1 MSENLV
7 QEENFAEMLENFEN
21 EQKKTRVKD
30 GVIVDIQDGTVFVDV
45 GEKVEGVLPKKEIE
59 VDGELKYNV
68 GDTIPVV
75 ITKRRTSKGEAVLS
89 HKSAINEAK
98 RKEFLE
104 KFNVGDIVEVTISEL
119 NKGGFVAK
127 NEDGVEFFIPKSES
141 ALKLNEDN
149 VGKKIEAKI
158 IEIKKNGV
166 VLSRKQLLNDKKEER
181 NKFVESIKDDIIKA
195 TVKNLKKDGVVIELE
210 NGEERWSGFVP
221 KDEVSFKKTNHF
233 KLLNRGDEVEV
244 KLLDADKMLFS
255 IKATQNDPWEEVAES
270 GISNGDVLNVTVTN
284 LREYGAFVDIGNGVE
299 GFLHISEISWNSN
312 AKIEDLL
319 NVGDEIDVEVTDLDI
334 ENKRLRV
341 SYKSLLPKPS
351 EKFAKN
357 YKEDDIVEGKIVNL
371 TDIGGFVE
379 VDDIVCF
386 LPNRFVSWTK
396 GEKAKDVLNIGDTY
410 EFAVISIDSD
420 NNKIILSKKD
430 AEDSPYVAFS
440 KQYSLGDT
448 IKGTIKN
455 IADFGIFVS
464 FENGVEALI
473 RKNDLE
479 KDIEEYKVGDEV
491 EGHIVELD
499 SENKR
504 VKLSQK

>member
-1 MSENLV
+1 MSENIT

-21 EQKKTRVKD
+21 EQKKTRVKN
-30 GVIVDIQDGTVFVDV
+30 GVIVDIQDETVFVDV
-45 GEKVEGVLPKKEIE
+45 GEKVEGMLPKKEI
-59 VDGELKYNV
+59 VDENGELKYNV
-68 GDTIPVV
+68 GDEILVV
-75 ITKRRTSKGEAVLS
+75 ITKRKSKSGNSVLS
-89 HKSAINEAK
+89 HRMAVNEAK
-98 RKEFLE
+98 KREFLE
-104 KFNVGDIVEVTISEL
+104 KFNVGDVVEVTITEL

-127 NEDGVEFFIPKSES
+127 NNDGIEFFIPKSES

-166 VLSRKQLLNDKKEER
+166 VISRKQLLNDKREER
-181 NKFVESIKDDIIKA
+181 NKFVESIKDSVVKA
-195 TVKNLKKDGVVIELE
+195 TVKNLKKDGVVIEFNE
-210 NGEERWSGFVP
+210 GWSGFVP
-221 KDEVSFKKTNHF
+221 KDEVSHKKTNHF

-255 IKATQNDPWEEVAES
+255 IKATQTDPWEEVAES
-270 GISNGDVLNVTVTN
+270 GITNGDVLNVTVTN

-319 NVGDEIDVEVTDLDI
+319 NIGDEIDVEVTEIDL

-351 EKFAKN
+351 ETFAKN
-357 YKEDDIVEGKIVNL
+357 HKEGEVVEGKVVNL
-371 TDIGGFVE
+371 TDIGGFIE
-379 VDDIVCF
+379 VDDVVCF

-396 GEKAKDVLNIGDTY
+396 GEKAKDVLNIDEVY
-410 EFAVISIDSD
+410 NFKVISIDSD

-440 KQYSLGDT
+440 KEYSVGDS
-448 IKGTIKN
+448 IKGVIKN
-455 IADFGIFVS
+455 IADFGVFVS
-464 FENGVEALI
+464 FDNGVEALI
-473 RKNDLE
+473 RKGDLE
-479 KDIEEYKVGDEV
+479 KDISEYNVGDEV
-491 EGHIVELD
+491 EGKIIELD
-499 SENKR
+499 TENKR

>member
-1 MSENLV
+1 MSENT
-7 QEENFAEMLENFEN
+7 QENFAEMLEAFEN
-21 EQKKTRVKD
+21 EQKRTKIRNGKIISMD
-30 GVIVDIQDGTVFVDV
+30 EGTVFVDI
-45 GEKVEGVLPKKEIE
+45 GEKVEGVLPRREIE
-59 VDGELKYNV
+59 ENGELKYEV
-68 GDTIPVV
+68 GSDIPVV
-75 ITKRRTSKGEAVLS
+75 ITRRRTSAGNAVLS
-89 HKSAINEAK
+89 HKSAVNETK
-98 RKEFLE
+98 KKEFLE
-104 KFNVGDIVEVTISEL
+104 KYNVGDKVEVTITEL

-166 VLSRKQLLNDKKEER
+166 VISRKQLLNEIRKEREEFT
-181 NKFVESIKDDIIKA
+181 NSIKDEIVKA
-195 TVKNLKKDGVVIELE
+195 TVKNLKKDGVVIDV
-210 NGEERWSGFVP
+210 NGWSGFVP
-221 KDEVSFKKTNHF
+221 KDEVSYKKTSHF
-233 KLLNRGDEVEV
+233 KLLNKGDEVEV

-255 IKATQNDPWEEVAES
+255 IKATQIDPWDEVKES
-270 GISNGDVLNVTVTN
+270 GIANKDVLEVTVTN

-319 NVGDEIDVEVTDLDI
+319 NIGDVIEVEVTEIDL

-341 SYKSLLPKPS
+341 SRKSQLPKPA
-351 EKFAKN
+351 EEFAKKYN
-357 YKEDDIVEGKIVNL
+357 EDDIVEGKVVNL
-371 TDIGGFVE
+371 TDIGGFIE
-379 VDDIVCF
+379 VDDVVCF

-396 GEKAKDVLNIGDTY
+396 GEKAKDILNIGDV
-410 EFAVISIDSD
+410 FNFKIISIDSE

-440 KQYSLGDT
+440 KQYQLGDT
-448 IKGTIKN
+448 IKGVVKN
-455 IADFGIFVS
+455 IADFGVFVS
-464 FENGVEALI
+464 FDNGVEALI

-479 KDIEEYKVGDEV
+479 KDISEYKVSDEV

-499 SENKR
+499 AENKR

>member
-1 MSENLV
+1 MSENIT

-21 EQKKTRVKD
+21 EQKKTRVKN
-30 GVIVDIQDGTVFVDV
+30 GVIVDIQEGTVFVDV
-45 GEKVEGVLPKKEIE
+45 GEKVEGVLPKKEIIDE
-59 VDGELKYNV
+59 NGELKYNI
-68 GDTIPVV
+68 GDEIPVV
-75 ITKRRTSKGEAVLS
+75 ITKRRTAKGEAVLS
-89 HKSAINEAK
+89 HKMAINEAK
-98 RKEFLE
+98 RKEFLD
-104 KFNVGDIVEVTISEL
+104 KFNLGDVVEVTITEL

-127 NEDGVEFFIPKSES
+127 NEDGIEFFIPKSES

-166 VLSRKQLLNDKKEER
+166 VLSRKQLLNEKKQQRADFIET
-181 NKFVESIKDDIIKA
+181 IKDDIIKA
-195 TVKNLKKDGVVIELE
+195 TVKNLKKDGVVIDV
-210 NGEERWSGFVP
+210 NGWSGFVP
-221 KDEVSFKKTNHF
+221 KDEVSHKKTNHF

-244 KLLDADKMLFS
+244 KLLDKDKMLFS
-255 IKATQNDPWEEVAES
+255 IKATQTDPWEEVTES

-319 NVGDEIDVEVTDLDI
+319 KIGDEIDVEVTDLDI

-351 EKFAKN
+351 EKFAKEHQ
-357 YKEDDIVEGKIVNL
+357 EDDIVEGKIVNL

-379 VDDIVCF
+379 VDDVVCF

-396 GEKAKDVLNIGDTY
+396 GEKAKDVLEIGETY
-410 EFAVISIDSD
+410 NFAVISIDAD

-430 AEDSPYVAFS
+430 AEDSPYVVFA
-440 KQYSLGDT
+440 KEYNVGDT
-448 IKGTIKN
+448 IKGVIKN
-455 IADFGIFVS
+455 IADFGVFVS

-473 RKNDLE
+473 RKGDLE
-479 KDIEEYKVGDEV
+479 KDIEEYNVGDEV
-491 EGHIVELD
+491 EGKIIELD
-499 SENKR
+499 TENKR

>member
-1 MSENLV
+1 MSENIT

-45 GEKVEGVLPKKEIE
+45 GEKVEGVLPKKEI
-59 VDGELKYNV
+59 VDENGELKYNV
-68 GDTIPVV
+68 GDEIPVV

-89 HKSAINEAK
+89 HKSAVNEAK
-98 RKEFLE
+98 RREFLD
-104 KFNVGDIVEVTISEL
+104 KFNVGDVVEVTITEL

-127 NEDGVEFFIPKSES
+127 NNDGIEFFIPKSES

-166 VLSRKQLLNDKKEER
+166 VLSRKQLLNEKKQQRAEFIET
-181 NKFVESIKDDIIKA
+181 IKDDIIKA
-195 TVKNLKKDGVVIELE
+195 TVKNLKKDGVVIDV
-210 NGEERWSGFVP
+210 NGWSGFVP
-221 KDEVSFKKTNHF
+221 KDEVSHKKTNHF

-351 EKFAKN
+351 EKFAQN
-357 YKEDDIVEGKIVNL
+357 YKENDIVEGKIVNL

-396 GEKAKDVLNIGDTY
+396 GEKAKDVLEIGESY
-410 EFAVISIDSD
+410 NFAVISIDAD

-440 KQYSLGDT
+440 KEYNVGDT

-455 IADFGIFVS
+455 IADFGVFVS
-464 FENGVEALI
+464 FGNGVEALI
-473 RKNDLE
+473 RKSDLE
-479 KDIEEYKVGDEV
+479 KDIEEYNVGDEV
-491 EGHIVELD
+491 EGKIIELD
-499 SENKR
+499 VENKR

>member
-1 MSENLV
+1 MSENIT
-7 QEENFAEMLENFEN
+7 QEENFAEMLENYEN

-30 GVIVDIQDGTVFVDV
+30 GVIVDIQDETVFVNV
-45 GEKVEGVLPKKEIE
+45 GEKVEGMLPKKEI
-59 VDGELKYNV
+59 VDENGELKYNV
-68 GDTIPVV
+68 GDEIPVV
-75 ITKRRTSKGEAVLS
+75 VTKRKSKSGNSVLS
-89 HKSAINEAK
+89 YKMAVNEAK
-98 RKEFLE
+98 KREFLD
-104 KFNVGDIVEVTISEL
+104 KFNVGDVVEVTITEL

-127 NEDGVEFFIPKSES
+127 NDDGIEFFIPKSES

-166 VLSRKQLLNDKKEER
+166 VLSRKQLLNDKREER
-181 NKFVESIKDDIIKA
+181 NKFVESIKDDVAKA
-195 TVKNLKKDGVVIELE
+195 TVKNLKKDGVVIEFNE
-210 NGEERWSGFVP
+210 GWSGFVP
-221 KDEVSFKKTNHF
+221 KDEVSHKKANHF
-233 KLLNRGDEVEV
+233 KLLKRGDEVEV
-244 KLLDADKMLFS
+244 KLLDSDKMLFS
-255 IKATQNDPWEEVAES
+255 IKATQTDPWEEVAES
-270 GISNGDVLNVTVTN
+270 GIANGDVLNVTVTN

-319 NVGDEIDVEVTDLDI
+319 KIGDEIDVEVTEIDL

-351 EKFAKN
+351 ETFAKN
-357 YKEDDIVEGKIVNL
+357 HNEGDIVEGKVVNL
-371 TDIGGFVE
+371 TDIGGFIE

-396 GEKAKDVLNIGDTY
+396 GEKAKDILNIDDTY
-410 EFAVISIDSD
+410 NFKVISIDSD

-440 KQYSLGDT
+440 KEYNLGDS
-448 IKGTIKN
+448 IKGVIKN
-455 IADFGIFVS
+455 IADFGVFVS
-464 FENGVEALI
+464 FDNGVEALI
-473 RKNDLE
+473 RKGDLE
-479 KDIEEYKVGDEV
+479 KDIEEYNVGDEV
-491 EGHIVELD
+491 EGKIIELD
-499 SENKR
+499 TENKR

>member
-1 MSENLV
+1 MSENLT

-21 EQKKTRVKD
+21 EQKKTRVKN
-30 GVIVDIQDGTVFVDV
+30 GVIVDIQEGTVFVDV
-45 GEKVEGVLPKKEIE
+45 GEKVEGVLPKKEITDE
-59 VDGELKYNV
+59 NGELKYNI
-68 GDTIPVV
+68 GDEIPVV
-75 ITKRRTSKGEAVLS
+75 ITKRRTAKGEAVLS
-89 HKSAINEAK
+89 HKMAINEAK
-98 RKEFLE
+98 RKEFLD
-104 KFNVGDIVEVTISEL
+104 KFNLGDVVEVTITEL

-127 NEDGVEFFIPKSES
+127 NEDGIEFFIPKSES

-166 VLSRKQLLNDKKEER
+166 VLSRKQLLNEKKQQRADFIET
-181 NKFVESIKDDIIKA
+181 IKDDIIKA
-195 TVKNLKKDGVVIELE
+195 TVKNLKKDGVVIDV
-210 NGEERWSGFVP
+210 NGWSGFVP
-221 KDEVSFKKTNHF
+221 KDEVSHKKTNHF

-244 KLLDADKMLFS
+244 KLLDKDKMLFS
-255 IKATQNDPWEEVAES
+255 IKATQTDPWEEVTES

-312 AKIEDLL
+312 AKIENLL
-319 NVGDEIDVEVTDLDI
+319 KIGDEIDVEVTDLDI

-351 EKFAKN
+351 EKFAKEHQEN
-357 YKEDDIVEGKIVNL
+357 DIVEGKIVNL

-379 VDDIVCF
+379 VDDVVCF

-396 GEKAKDVLNIGDTY
+396 GEKAKDVLEIGETY
-410 EFAVISIDSD
+410 NFAVISIDAD

-430 AEDSPYVAFS
+430 AEDSPYVVFA
-440 KQYSLGDT
+440 KEYNVGDT
-448 IKGTIKN
+448 IKGVIKN
-455 IADFGIFVS
+455 IADFGVFVS

-473 RKNDLE
+473 RKGDLE
-479 KDIEEYKVGDEV
+479 KDIEEYNVGDEV
-491 EGHIVELD
+491 EGKIIELD
-499 SENKR
+499 TENKR

>member
-1 MSENLV
+1 MSENIT

-45 GEKVEGVLPKKEIE
+45 GEKVEGVLPKKEI
-59 VDGELKYNV
+59 VDENGELKYNV
-68 GDTIPVV
+68 GDEIPVV

-89 HKSAINEAK
+89 HKSAVNEAK
-98 RKEFLE
+98 RKEFLD
-104 KFNVGDIVEVTISEL
+104 KFNVGDVVEVTITEL

-127 NEDGVEFFIPKSES
+127 NDDGIEFFIPKSES

-166 VLSRKQLLNDKKEER
+166 VLSRKQLLNEKKQQRAEFIET
-181 NKFVESIKDDIIKA
+181 IKDDIIKA
-195 TVKNLKKDGVVIELE
+195 TVKNLKKDGVVIDV
-210 NGEERWSGFVP
+210 NGWSGFVP
-221 KDEVSFKKTNHF
+221 KDEVSHKKTNHF

-341 SYKSLLPKPS
+341 SYKSLLRKPS
-351 EKFAKN
+351 EKFAQN
-357 YKEDDIVEGKIVNL
+357 YKENDIVEGKIVNL

-396 GEKAKDVLNIGDTY
+396 GEKAKDVLEIGESY
-410 EFAVISIDSD
+410 NFAVISIDAD

-440 KQYSLGDT
+440 KEYNVGDT

-455 IADFGIFVS
+455 IADFGVFVS
-464 FENGVEALI
+464 FGNGVEALI
-473 RKNDLE
+473 RKSDLE
-479 KDIEEYKVGDEV
+479 KDIEEYNVGDEV
-491 EGHIVELD
+491 EGKIIELD
-499 SENKR
+499 VENKR